1 MREQTCG
8 RDTAPTDFLWPW
20 TQAWCPRPFLPG
32 ALSLFALTCPPALL
46 PPLSLPALPVCCCRP
61 WRLPPNFFS
70 CGSSTCSRKPPSPG
84 SLPRAA
90 SWGTRPPLGS
100 LARWLQHSPCS
111 AILPTPSLRSRLL
124 RLLGAWPKAG
134 PQRCWQMKV
143 PSRVRKHQAHSP
155 PRGLTLPMVSPCC
168 PCFLPGRLE
177 PLAALPTSMSPPRE
191 SPRPSGPSKAPSAAL
206 QLHVGPSLPPRTQV
220 VHTGLRCCLSLPGL
234 RPL

>member
-1 MREQTCG
+1 MPSPARLPC
-8 RDTAPTDFLWPW
+8 
-20 TQAWCPRPFLPG
+20 CPHSASPPFLSAVAGPGGCLPTSSPVILPHAAESPLLQEAFPELPPG
-32 ALSLFALTCPPALL
+32 AH
-46 PPLSLPALPVCCCRP
+46 ALP
-61 WRLPPNFFS
+61 WAL
-70 CGSSTCSRKPPSPG
+70 SP
-84 SLPRAA
+84 
-90 SWGTRPPLGS
+90 
-100 LARWLQHSPCS
+100 ARWLQHSPCS